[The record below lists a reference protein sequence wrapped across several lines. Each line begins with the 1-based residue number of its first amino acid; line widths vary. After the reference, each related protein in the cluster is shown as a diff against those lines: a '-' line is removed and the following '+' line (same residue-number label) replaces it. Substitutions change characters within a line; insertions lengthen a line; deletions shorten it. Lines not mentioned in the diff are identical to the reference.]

1 MIFFNYYLLLQG
13 HSETP
18 CSQFW
23 NDLMLLEYIYNY
35 KQFKNG
41 HVWRFYSIFFSWSRL
56 YWVGSV
62 WVAFLFAISRWISSK
77 ARSEKQKKTEVVSKL
92 IKSSVFLSSSE
103 FVGKEL
109 VNHKRTF
116 SLDLWS
122 LIVVINISSYVYKT
136 HICKSSPLTFPY
148 ITNGLSRTTRN
159 DDVSYMK
166 YAGYK
171 YYNTSGNDGENWLHL
186 AFLPYNVFQF
196 QVHYILFWKL
206 LFLLLIV
213 PHWTDMNF

>member
-1 MIFFNYYLLLQG
+1 MN
-13 HSETP
+13 
-18 CSQFW
+18 
-23 NDLMLLEYIYNY
+23 LLERNL
-35 KQFKNG
+35 
-41 HVWRFYSIFFSWSRL
+41 SITR
-56 YWVGSV
+56 
-62 WVAFLFAISRWISSK
+62 
-77 ARSEKQKKTEVVSKL
+77 
-92 IKSSVFLSSSE
+92 
-103 FVGKEL
+103 EL
-109 VNHKRTF
+109 

-159 DDVSYMK
+159 DDISYMK
-166 YAGYK
+166 YDAGYK

-213 PHWTDMNF
+213 PHWTDMNLFELEFSNLDISTQQCLKMFWFFW

>member
-1 MIFFNYYLLLQG
+1 MLVYFFPIQTL
-13 HSETP
+13 
-18 CSQFW
+18 
-23 NDLMLLEYIYNY
+23 
-35 KQFKNG
+35 
-41 HVWRFYSIFFSWSRL
+41 
-56 YWVGSV
+56 WVSV
-62 WVAFLFAISRWISSK
+62 WVAFLLAISRWISPE
-77 ARSEKQKKTEVVSKL
+77 AAAKQKSKV
-92 IKSSVFLSSSE
+92 VFLSSSE
-103 FVGKEL
+103 FAGKEL

-206 LFLLLIV
+206 FFLLLIV